1 MSLILGRLRPDF
13 PHKIVVCAA
22 VAALLTLGSIH
33 AEAQSGANVLLVV
46 NDASS
51 TGETIAKRYAG
62 QRGVP
67 ATNIC
72 HIATTLAETI
82 ERAPY
87 AQQIET
93 GIWRCIAR
101 QAAQDRIL
109 YIVLTKGVP
118 IRIAGTGGRSGTVSS
133 VDSELTLLY
142 RRHAG
147 QPAAIVGS
155 VPNPY
160 FAGTAPVSTLT
171 PFTHEKYDIYLVT
184 RLDGYT
190 LEDALGLIDR
200 GAAPVRE
207 GRFILDERA
216 SWNDNGNAWLRQAA
230 ERLNAEGLADRV
242 LLDESSKVVT
252 GESRVFGYYSWGSND
267 PAIRIRHFQFGFVP
281 GALAAMF
288 VSSDART
295 FKEPPPAW
303 TPGDNNNPAG
313 SFGGSPQSL
322 AADFVRDGV
331 TGTAGHVAEPYLD
344 ATIRPDILF
353 PAYVKGMNLA
363 EAFYAAMPYLSWQ
376 TIVLGDPL
384 CAPFRAHA
392 LTERD
397 IDKGFDAATEMPELF
412 SKRFL
417 VPLQGLKPEAR
428 TAYAKATARED
439 RGDVAATGEALQ
451 AAIAA
456 EPQFTIARLRL
467 ASLDEEAKRYDEA
480 IAQYRAV
487 LAYAPNQAIALN
499 NLAYG
504 LAVHKGA
511 AEEALPLAER
521 AAALNGNVPTLLDTL
536 AWIQHL
542 LGRHA
547 DAVRTMGATIGGS
560 PPPED
565 AEIYWHA
572 AVIFSG
578 VNDRPRALLMLQT
591 ALKLNPSLAERTDVK
606 ELQQH
611 LSSPKRE
618 LLVSARPLLP
628 SRPCAIV
635 NVGISLQL
643 LSTRFA
649 PADDDLH

>member
-1 MSLILGRLRPDF
+1 MRSSQTVLI
-13 PHKIVVCAA
+13 A
-22 VAALLTLGSIH
+22 VAALTLLGP
-33 AEAQSGANVLLVV
+33 ANRVAAQAGANVLVVV

-72 HIATTLAETI
+72 HIATTLEETI
-82 ERAPY
+82 ERLPY

-142 RRHAG
+142 RRHVG
-147 QPAAIVGS
+147 RPVAIVGS

-160 FAGTAPVSTLT
+160 FAGTAPVSTIT

-207 GRFILDERA
+207 GRFILDERSSRA
-216 SWNDNGNAWLRQAA
+216 DSGNAWLRQAA
-230 ERLNAEGLADRV
+230 ERLKAEGFADRV

-252 GESRVFGYYSWGSND
+252 AESRVFGYYSWGSND
-267 PAIRIRHFQFGFVP
+267 PAIRIRHFQLGFVP

-353 PAYVKGMNLA
+353 PAYVRGMNLA

-392 LTERD
+392 LTEGD

-412 SKRFL
+412 SKWFL
-417 VPLQGLKPEAR
+417 APLQGIKPEAR

-439 RGDVAATGEALQ
+439 RGDVAAIPEALQ

-456 EPQFTIARLRL
+456 EPQFTTARLRL
-467 ASLDEEAKRYDEA
+467 AILDEEAKRYDEA

-487 LAYAPNQAIALN
+487 LAYAPNQVITLN
-499 NLAYG
+499 NLAYA

-511 AEEALPLAER
+511 AAEALPLAER
-521 AAALNGNVPTLLDTL
+521 AAALNGNVQTFEEALRLVERTVTRNVNVDVPTVLDTV

-547 DAVRTMGATIGGS
+547 DAVRTMGATISGA
-560 PPPED
+560 PPEQ
-565 AEIYWHA
+565 AEIFWHA

-578 VNDRPRALLMLQT
+578 ANDRPRALLMLQN
-591 ALKLNPSLAERTDVK
+591 ALKLNPSLGERPDVK

-611 LSSPKRE
+611 LSGR
-618 LLVSARPLLP
+618 L
-628 SRPCAIV
+628 
-635 NVGISLQL
+635 
-643 LSTRFA
+643 
-649 PADDDLH
+649 

>member
-1 MSLILGRLRPDF
+1 MKHRSREAIVFAIGLVALFAAAAPGR
-13 PHKIVVCAA
+13 
-22 VAALLTLGSIH
+22 
-33 AEAQSGANVLLVV
+33 AQTGANVLVVV
-46 NDASS
+46 NDASP
-51 TGETIAKRYAG
+51 TGETIAKRYAE

-67 ATNIC
+67 TTNIC
-72 HIATTLAETI
+72 HIATTLEETI

-87 AQQIET
+87 AQQIEA

-109 YIVLTKGVP
+109 YIVLTKGMP

-142 RRHAG
+142 RRHTG
-147 QPAAIVGS
+147 QAASITGYI
-155 VPNPY
+155 PNPY
-160 FAGTAPVSTLT
+160 FAGTALVSTVT

-200 GAAPVRE
+200 GAAPVQD
-207 GRFILDERA
+207 GRVILDERS

-230 ERLNAEGLADRV
+230 ERLKAGGFGDRV
-242 LLDESSKVVT
+242 LLEESSKVVI
-252 GESRVFGYYSWGSND
+252 GESPVLGYYSWGSND
-267 PAIRIRHFQFGFVP
+267 PAIRIRHFQLGFVP
-281 GALAAMF
+281 GALAATF

-392 LTERD
+392 LTERE
-397 IDKGFDAATEMPELF
+397 IDKGFDAVTEMPELF

-417 VPLQGLKPEAR
+417 TLLQSAKPEAR
-428 TAYAKATARED
+428 AAYAKATSRED
-439 RGDVAATGEALQ
+439 RGDVAAAREALQ

-456 EPQFTIARLRL
+456 EPQFTVARLRL

-480 IAQYRAV
+480 IAQYRAI

-499 NLAYG
+499 NVAYS

-511 AEEALPLAER
+511 LEEALPLAER
-521 AAALNGNVPTLLDTL
+521 AAALNANLPAFLDTI

-547 DAVRTMGATIGGS
+547 DAVRTMSATISGS
-560 PPPED
+560 PPPQD
-565 AEIYWHA
+565 PEIYWHA

-578 VNDRPRALLMLQT
+578 ANDRPRALLMLRT
-591 ALKLNPSLAERTDVK
+591 ALKLNPSLADRPDVK
-606 ELQQH
+606 DLQER
-611 LSSPKRE
+611 LTGP
-618 LLVSARPLLP
+618 
-628 SRPCAIV
+628 
-635 NVGISLQL
+635 
-643 LSTRFA
+643 
-649 PADDDLH
+649 

>member
-1 MSLILGRLRPDF
+1 MAHRHP
-13 PHKIVVCAA
+13 KAA
-22 VAALLTLGSIH
+22 AIGFAGALALLGAS
-33 AEAQSGANVLLVV
+33 APAWAQTGANVLLVV
-46 NDASS
+46 NDASP
-51 TGETIAKRYAG
+51 TGETIAKRYVG

-67 ATNIC
+67 TTNIC
-72 HIATTLAETI
+72 HIATTLDETI
-82 ERAPY
+82 ERPVY

-109 YIVLTKGVP
+109 FIVLTKGVP
-118 IRIAGTGGRSGTVSS
+118 IRIAGTGGRLGTVSS

-142 RRHAG
+142 RRHVG

-155 VPNPY
+155 IPNPY
-160 FAGTAPVSTLT
+160 FAGTAPVSTIT

-216 SWNDNGNAWLRQAA
+216 SWNDNGNAWLREAA
-230 ERLNAEGLADRV
+230 ERLKAEGLADRV

-252 GESRVFGYYSWGSND
+252 GESGVFGYYSWGSND

-417 VPLQGLKPEAR
+417 ASLQDIKPEAR
-428 TAYAKATARED
+428 TAYAKAAARED
-439 RGDVAATGEALQ
+439 RGDVAAAREALQ

-456 EPQFTIARLRL
+456 EPQFTTARLRL
-467 ASLDEEAKRYDEA
+467 AILDEEAKRYDEA

-487 LAYAPNQAIALN
+487 LAYAPNQVITLN
-499 NLAYG
+499 NLAYA

-511 AEEALPLAER
+511 AAEALPLAER
-521 AAALNGNVPTLLDTL
+521 AAALNGNVQTFEEALRRVERAATRNVNMDVPTVLDTV

-542 LGRHA
+542 LGHQA
-547 DAVRTMGATIGGS
+547 DAVRTMRATISGS
-560 PPPED
+560 LPPQE
-565 AEIYWHA
+565 AEIFWHA

-578 VNDRPRALLMLQT
+578 ANDRPRALLMLQT
-591 ALKLNPSLAERTDVK
+591 ALKLNPSLAEQPDVK
-606 ELQQH
+606 ELRQQ
-611 LSSPKRE
+611 LND
-618 LLVSARPLLP
+618 RP
-628 SRPCAIV
+628 
-635 NVGISLQL
+635 
-643 LSTRFA
+643 
-649 PADDDLH
+649 